1 MVSEHT
7 VIRSVQRLHS
17 LGYLRIE
24 WGKRGRRHP
33 NQYWATLK
41 DPTATAENSADA
53 PGSKTCT
60 GAGFPDDAAENK
72 TCTGEQK
79 TCTAVQENHLKNHRR
94 TPSESSEGEREHG
107 SAVLPSRSPPAGGSG
122 NSKAAGEHA
131 AASHNAAD
139 RFDELRVVW
148 ARPYIENDAA
158 DRQAFKEACGST
170 DPEVIIAAARR
181 WVKAADAP
189 RFLPSLAKWLNARG
203 WEKPPPKKHRNA
215 AGGRRGRKT
224 DLTKVFLKQGAGWV
238 DDEDGG
244 VTDPETG
251 RTLQ

>member
-94 TPSESSEGEREHG
+94 NSFGVLRRGER
-107 SAVLPSRSPPAGGSG
+107 ARLCRAALPVPPCRGVREP
-122 NSKAAGEHA
+122 AAGEHA